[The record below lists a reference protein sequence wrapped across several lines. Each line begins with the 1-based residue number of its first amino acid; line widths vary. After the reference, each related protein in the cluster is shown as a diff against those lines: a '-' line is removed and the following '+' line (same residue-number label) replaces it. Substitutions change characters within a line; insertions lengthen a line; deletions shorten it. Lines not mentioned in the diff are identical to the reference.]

1 MSGLALQTANVSHF
15 YDIFYL
21 LMQLHT
27 IFLKGTAWF
36 FPLEISHKN
45 HKIYLDCSI
54 GAPYSEW
61 SIISWFWSAAVN
73 LCWLPL
79 CTYNQEKSAAA
90 RSIKPWGTTGRLF
103 FGLMA
108 LPILS
113 LSTWL
118 ITPAYFAAAT
128 LTNHQRILGCWVAHI
143 FRQHWDKERM

>member
-21 LMQLHT
+21 LTQLHT

-90 RSIKPWGTTGRLF
+90 CSIKPGGATGHLF
-103 FGLMA
+103 LA
-108 LPILS
+108 WCASYCL
-113 LSTWL
+113 L
-118 ITPAYFAAAT
+118 ITQYPPQTHHLVSLNFPKFSRHVP
-128 LTNHQRILGCWVAHI
+128 NI
-143 FRQHWDKERM
+143 FLEPKCPL